1 MEPISHDDYI
11 KAQQHEEIL
20 TLTPLRKVPFS
31 WYGDC
36 PGKKV
41 LGLAAGGGQ
50 QMAIFSA
57 LGAECTLL
65 DISDVQLQGD
75 RMVSEREGY
84 PITLIKGDMTE
95 RLPFEDATFDMVVN
109 PVSNHYIQN
118 VYPVFEEISRVLKPG
133 GVFLAGLD
141 TGIYRAF
148 DEEETTLCCRLP
160 FDPLKD
166 AELRREKF
174 DKDTPYIF
182 SHTLEEQ
189 IDGQLRA
196 RLILTNLLE
205 DTNEAG
211 PFFDY
216 NVPTFILT
224 RAVKK

>member
-1 MEPISHDDYI
+1 
-11 KAQQHEEIL
+11 
-20 TLTPLRKVPFS
+20 
-31 WYGDC
+31 
-36 PGKKV
+36 
-41 LGLAAGGGQ
+41 
-50 QMAIFSA
+50 MAIFSA